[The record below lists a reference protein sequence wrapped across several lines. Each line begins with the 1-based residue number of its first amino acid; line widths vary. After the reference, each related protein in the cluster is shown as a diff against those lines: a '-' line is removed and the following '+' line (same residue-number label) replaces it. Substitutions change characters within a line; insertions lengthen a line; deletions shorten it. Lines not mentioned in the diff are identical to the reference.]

1 MPPVTIPYVLSELIQ
16 ETPDTLTYR
25 IKPVAGGEVVPYKPG
40 QFVQLHLTP
49 DSEVKMSRSYSVA
62 STPTTRD
69 YIDLTIKIQGTFPQ
83 FLKDLKPGHVF
94 GLRGPLGHFYFDPAT
109 QPHIVL
115 LGAGVGVTPL
125 MGMLRYATHLK
136 LPNKVTFLDAN
147 KTVEDTIYHAEL
159 NDVHMKQ
166 NPNFKMVFSYTR
178 LPETDPWKGERGRI
192 SWDMITRHVE
202 DPMNVHYFICGPDQ
216 MNKDLKVLL
225 LEKGVPKERVKLENM
240 GF

>member
-1 MPPVTIPYVLSELIQ
+1 MAPITTPYILSDVIQ
-16 ETPDTLTYR
+16 ETPDTLSYR
-25 IKPVAGGEVVPYKPG
+25 IKPQAGGEVIQYKPG

-49 DSEVKMSRSYSVA
+49 DAEVKMSRSYSI
-62 STPTTRD
+62 PTSPVTRD

-94 GLRGPLGHFYFDPAT
+94 GLRGPLGHFYFDPET

-125 MGMLRYATHLK
+125 MGMLRYATDKK
-136 LPNKVTFLDAN
+136 LPNKVTFLDVN
-147 KTVEDTIYHAEL
+147 KTEEDTIYLKEL
-159 NDVHMKQ
+159 LEVQEKQ
-166 NPNFKMVFSYTR
+166 NPNLKLVLSYTR
-178 LPETDPWKGERGRI
+178 LAPEHPWKGERGRI
-192 SWDMITRHVE
+192 NWDLICKYVP

-225 LEKGVPKERVKLENM
+225 LEKGVDKARVKLENM